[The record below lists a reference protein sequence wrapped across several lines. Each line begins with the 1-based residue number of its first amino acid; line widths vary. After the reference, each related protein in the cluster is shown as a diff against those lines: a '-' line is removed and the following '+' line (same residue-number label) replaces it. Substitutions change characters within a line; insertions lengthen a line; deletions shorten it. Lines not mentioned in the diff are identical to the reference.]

1 LWIENLKAMKVKD
14 APKTSTSIIV
24 RSASNARISQSK
36 NPLLE
41 LMRRL
46 FRKEEVAL
54 KAVKFVTLVEEREK
68 SGNPLKVEEWEKTI
82 EELGM
87 SRSSFYSMRN
97 KLIGAGMIAVKNGE
111 YRLSGLFSKD
121 LVDMAR
127 WWWVVMLG
135 YDADSL

>member
-1 LWIENLKAMKVKD
+1 MKIKD

-46 FRKEEVAL
+46 FRKEEIAL
-54 KAVKFVTLVEEREK
+54 KAAKFVTMVEERQK
-68 SGNPLKVEEWEKTI
+68 MGKPLRVEEWEKTI
-82 EELGM
+82 EELDM
-87 SRSSFYSMRN
+87 AKSSFYAMRN
-97 KLIGAGMIAVKNGE
+97 KLISAGMIAIKNGE
-111 YRLSGLFSKD
+111 YHLSGVFSRD

-135 YDADSL
+135 YDEESL

>member
-1 LWIENLKAMKVKD
+1 MKIKD

-46 FRKEEVAL
+46 FRKEEIAL
-54 KAVKFVTLVEEREK
+54 KAAKFVTIVEERQK
-68 SGNPLKVEEWEKTI
+68 MGKPLRVDEWEKTI
-82 EELGM
+82 EELEIAK
-87 SRSSFYSMRN
+87 SSFYAMRN
-97 KLIGAGMIAVKNGE
+97 KLISAGMITIKNGE
-111 YRLSGLFSKD
+111 YHLSGVFSRD

-135 YDADSL
+135 YDEESL

>member
-1 LWIENLKAMKVKD
+1 MKIKD

-46 FRKEEVAL
+46 FRKEEIAL
-54 KAVKFVTLVEEREK
+54 KAAKFVTMVEERQK
-68 SGNPLKVEEWEKTI
+68 MGKPLRVEEWEKTI
-82 EELGM
+82 EELDM
-87 SRSSFYSMRN
+87 ARSSFYAMRN
-97 KLIGAGMIAVKNGE
+97 KLISAGMIAIKNGE
-111 YRLSGLFSKD
+111 YHLSGVFSRD

-135 YDADSL
+135 YDEESL

>member
-1 LWIENLKAMKVKD
+1 MKVKD
-14 APKTSTSIIV
+14 APKTSTSIII

-46 FRKEEVAL
+46 FRKEEIAL
-54 KAVKFVTLVEEREK
+54 KAARFVTMVEERQK
-68 SGNPLKVEEWEKTI
+68 SGKPLRVEEWEEIVK
-82 EELGM
+82 ELGM
-87 SRSSFYSMRN
+87 ARSSFYAMRN
-97 KLIGAGMIAVKNGE
+97 KLIGAGMVTIKNGE
-111 YRLSGLFSKD
+111 YHLSGVFSRD

>member
-1 LWIENLKAMKVKD
+1 MKVKD

-54 KAVKFVTLVEEREK
+54 KAVKFVTMVEEREK

>member
-1 LWIENLKAMKVKD
+1 MKIKD

-46 FRKEEVAL
+46 FRKEEIAL
-54 KAVKFVTLVEEREK
+54 KAAKFVTIVEERQK
-68 SGNPLKVEEWEKTI
+68 MGKPLRVDEWEKTI
-82 EELGM
+82 EELEM
-87 SRSSFYSMRN
+87 AKSSFYAMRN
-97 KLIGAGMIAVKNGE
+97 KLISAGMITIKNGE
-111 YRLSGLFSKD
+111 YHLSGVFSRD

-135 YDADSL
+135 YDEESL

>member
-1 LWIENLKAMKVKD
+1 MKIKD

-46 FRKEEVAL
+46 FRKEEIAL
-54 KAVKFVTLVEEREK
+54 KAAKFVTIVEERQK
-68 SGNPLKVEEWEKTI
+68 MGKPLRVEEWEKI
-82 EELGM
+82 LEELGM
-87 SRSSFYSMRN
+87 GRSSFYAMRN
-97 KLIGAGMIAVKNGE
+97 KLIGAGMITIKNGE
-111 YRLSGLFSKD
+111 YHLSGIFSRD

>member
-1 LWIENLKAMKVKD
+1 MKIKD

-46 FRKEEVAL
+46 FRKEEIAL
-54 KAVKFVTLVEEREK
+54 KAAKFVTIVEERQK
-68 SGNPLKVEEWEKTI
+68 MGKPLRVEEWEKTI
-82 EELGM
+82 EELDM
-87 SRSSFYSMRN
+87 AKSSFYAMRN
-97 KLIGAGMIAVKNGE
+97 KLISAGMIAIKNGE
-111 YRLSGLFSKD
+111 YHLSGVFSRD

-135 YDADSL
+135 YDEESL

>member
-1 LWIENLKAMKVKD
+1 MKVKD
-14 APKTSTSIIV
+14 APKTSTSIII

-46 FRKEEVAL
+46 FRKEEIAV
-54 KAVKFVTLVEEREK
+54 KATKFVTMVEERQK
-68 SGNPLKVEEWEKTI
+68 MGKPLRVEEWENTVK
-82 EELGM
+82 ELGM
-87 SRSSFYSMRN
+87 RCSSFYAMRN
-97 KLIGAGMIAVKNGE
+97 KLIAAGMIAIKNGE
-111 YRLSGLFSKD
+111 YHLSGVFSRD

-135 YDADSL
+135 YDENAL

>member
-1 LWIENLKAMKVKD
+1 MKVKD
-14 APKTSTSIIV
+14 APKTSTSIII

-46 FRKEEVAL
+46 FRKEEI
-54 KAVKFVTLVEEREK
+54 AVKATKFITIVEERQK
-68 SGNPLKVEEWEKTI
+68 MGKPLRVEEWENTVK
-82 EELGM
+82 ELGM
-87 SRSSFYSMRN
+87 RCSSFYAMRN
-97 KLIGAGMIAVKNGE
+97 KLIAAGMIAIKNGE
-111 YRLSGLFSKD
+111 YHLSGVFSRD

-135 YDADSL
+135 YDENAL

>member
-1 LWIENLKAMKVKD
+1 MKIKD

-46 FRKEEVAL
+46 FRKEEIAL
-54 KAVKFVTLVEEREK
+54 KAAKFVTIVEERQK
-68 SGNPLKVEEWEKTI
+68 MGKPLRVEEWEKI
-82 EELGM
+82 LEELGM
-87 SRSSFYSMRN
+87 GRSSFYAMRN
-97 KLIGAGMIAVKNGE
+97 KLIGAGMITIKNGE
-111 YRLSGLFSKD
+111 YHLSGIFSRD

-135 YDADSL
+135 YDAESL

>member
-1 LWIENLKAMKVKD
+1 MKVKD